1 MNVLKLIKNN
11 IYPKKYKINNNSKSD
26 KIESKTDKIESKT
39 DKINSKSDKI
49 ESKTDSIE
57 YKSDKIDYKTNK
69 IDYKTDSIEYSNLSP
84 NLIKYFNANI
94 DITNKSYIDWI
105 PPTAHGLSNSSIIIP
120 EYYIRNNK
128 TISSID
134 YFHIIIDDIRNLR
147 KLNEYQ
153 LEYIKTLNDEDKHI
167 LFLELN
173 KLFDT
178 IELLL
183 IR

>member
-1 MNVLKLIKNN
+1 MNVLQLIKNN

-26 KIESKTDKIESKT
+26 KIESKSDKIESKTYKIDYKT

-49 ESKTDSIE
+49 ESKTD
-57 YKSDKIDYKTNK
+57 KIDYKTDK

-84 NLIKYFNANI
+84 NLIKYFNSNI
-94 DITNKSYIDWI
+94 DITNNSNIDWI
-105 PPTAHGLSNSSIIIP
+105 PPKTHGLSNSFIIIP
-120 EYYIRNNK
+120 QYYIRDNK
-128 TISSID
+128 SILSID
-134 YFHIIIDDIRNLR
+134 YFNIITDDIRNLR

-167 LFLELN
+167 LFLEFN
-173 KLFDT
+173 KLFDN

-183 IR
+183 NK